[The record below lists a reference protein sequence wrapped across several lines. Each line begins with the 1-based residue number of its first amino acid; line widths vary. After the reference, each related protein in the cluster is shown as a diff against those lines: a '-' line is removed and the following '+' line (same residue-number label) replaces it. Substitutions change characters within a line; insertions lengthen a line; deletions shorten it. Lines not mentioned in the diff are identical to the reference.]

1 MIQKMEGDAN
11 KNLELYATTG
21 SKQYCDLVESIR
33 QQMNVNSLK
42 FNPLETLVKAI
53 GLPKECI
60 CTHCFDGAATNSR
73 TDDGRIQAP
82 CRPHRFSGKTT
93 LCRRRL

>member
-1 MIQKMEGDAN
+1 MIYPCKFLNFTASKSEMELITRRMIQKMEGDAN

-60 CTHCFDGAATNSR
+60 CTHCLDGS
-73 TDDGRIQAP
+73 
-82 CRPHRFSGKTT
+82 SYE
-93 LCRRRL
+93 